1 MAEGRFFRRYAGAGV
16 SDERDGHMQ
25 GTGSVASTTTQ
36 PSAEP
41 TPFTIDDD
49 ATRMVGAAASAAE
62 AGLAGLVVTRGPDS
76 WKERTSARSGMCF
89 SIEPGIY
96 LVGRFGVRI

>member
-1 MAEGRFFRRYAGAGV
+1 
-16 SDERDGHMQ
+16 MQ

-76 WKERTSARSGMCF
+76 WKERTSARSRDVLLDRAGHL
-89 SIEPGIY
+89 PG
-96 LVGRFGVRI
+96 GRFGVRIEDVVTVTPDDGRRLNNTSHDL